1 MEYGRIEVQE
11 ITEIINERKFIDW
24 LLESNYMDNKNTMKI
39 LTQLARHCYW
49 DLGYREVRT
58 IKYLS
63 EYMNKNYAYEG
74 NFESMYRKIYRFA
87 ARRPICEVD
96 GIWITQAELDAIIK
110 LNDKVMERLA
120 FVTLCYAK
128 LGKLRNPHTTGRI
141 YNAKYKDIFQQ
152 ARIKCSVADRYL
164 MLSELSD
171 YGLLAMYKMPPTE
184 KLEKMS
190 EYERKKYEDR
200 MLDFR
205 VVFMDEESEKVI
217 FVDDWRELGYYYR
230 KYKGENIIKCEKCGK
245 LARGNKNNTKKYCNC
260 CAGTIIEYTPQFKQ
274 CRCMDCGKIFLIH
287 YDERSRKRCDE
298 CAKIERKM
306 HNKQMY
312 LKRKEKIQPI

>member
-1 MEYGRIEVQE
+1 
-11 ITEIINERKFIDW
+11 
-24 LLESNYMDNKNTMKI
+24 
-39 LTQLARHCYW
+39 
-49 DLGYREVRT
+49 
-58 IKYLS
+58 
-63 EYMNKNYAYEG
+63 
-74 NFESMYRKIYRFA
+74 
-87 ARRPICEVD
+87 
-96 GIWITQAELDAIIK
+96 
-110 LNDKVMERLA
+110 
-120 FVTLCYAK
+120 
-128 LGKLRNPHTTGRI
+128 
-141 YNAKYKDIFQQ
+141 
-152 ARIKCSVADRYL
+152 

-260 CAGTIIEYTPQFKQ
+260 CAGTIIEYTPQFKH